1 MPEFADIILSAIMV
15 IAPTVG
21 YVDQYRIIL
30 KNKTSLGFNS
40 VTCAILCFANILRLF
55 FWLGKRF
62 DNTLLFQSIAMLTA
76 MLTLLQLVVKYKP
89 HDLPFTP
96 LIRHDS
102 VASSRSSSSSGSSH
116 SSHRRAAIEQRIELK
131 WYQRTFWDWDYF
143 IDYVNCL
150 LLFTSIVGTLYIFL
164 HEHNWFVEAL
174 GFLSLGIESTL
185 PLPQLLTN
193 FRQKSVDG
201 FSLLILASWFLGDSF
216 KAFYFVYQNSP
227 IQFVVCAVIQLTFD
241 TIIVFQFIVFSSF
254 FKKLLGIRQHVVLGH
269 EYEPIS

>member
-1 MPEFADIILSAIMV
+1 MPEIADVVLSAIMV
-15 IAPTVG
+15 IAPTIG

-30 KNKTSLGFNS
+30 KNETSLGFNS
-40 VTCAILCFANILRLF
+40 VTCAILCFAK
-55 FWLGKRF
+55 LGKRF

-76 MLTLLQLVVKYKP
+76 MLTLLKLVVKYKP
-89 HDLPFTP
+89 HDVPFTP
-96 LIRHDS
+96 LIRSDS
-102 VASSRSSSSSGSSH
+102 VFSSSSSNSSH
-116 SSHRRAAIEQRIELK
+116 SSSHHGAAIEQRIELK

-150 LLFTSIVGTLYIFL
+150 LMFTIIVGILYIFL
-164 HEHNWFVEAL
+164 HEHNWFIESL

-193 FRQKSVDG
+193 FKHKSVDG

-216 KAFYFVYQNSP
+216 KAFYFFYQSSP
-227 IQFVVCAVIQLTFD
+227 IQFVACAIIQLTFD

-254 FKKLLGIRQHVVLGH
+254 FKKLLGLRQHVALEHG
-269 EYEPIS
+269 YEPIS